1 MNHRQVRDF
10 FALNHTR
17 PKKQLGQNFLVNPEV
32 LEIILDAGELTDI
45 DTVIEIGAG
54 LGCLT
59 DALTRR
65 AKRVIA
71 VEVDELLYK
80 ALVAQFSANSHV
92 QLLNADILKLEFD
105 LLLADGT
112 ETVPTTFMADGTG
125 TVPTTFM
132 ADGTELSDGTGTAP
146 TTSKADGTELSDGT
160 ETAPTTSKADGTGTA
175 RTTSKADGTGTAPT
189 TSKADGTGTVPTTFK
204 VIANLPYSITTP
216 ILWKLLDRHKQIH
229 SCVLMM
235 QKEVAERIVAEPG
248 GKDYGALTIGVAY
261 YADATLIATLAPE
274 NFYPAPKVDSAL
286 LKLTMHQHPKVAVEN
301 EELFFKLVRTAFR
314 TRRKMLKNTLVRSRL
329 APAQV
334 FAAAFEELDIAP
346 ERRAETLDITEFA
359 ALANFLSEVQGL
371 ES

>member
-1 MNHRQVRDF
+1 MNHQQVRDF

-17 PKKQLGQNFLVNPEV
+17 PKKRLGQNFLVNPEV
-32 LEIILDAGELTDI
+32 LEIILEAGEITDT

-59 DALTRR
+59 DVLARR

-80 ALVAQFSANSHV
+80 ALVAHFGVTWRKGEVTSPLQKSIDSHV
-92 QLLNADILKLEFD
+92 QLLNADILKLELNS
-105 LLLADGT
+105 LLS
-112 ETVPTTFMADGTG
+112 
-125 TVPTTFM
+125 
-132 ADGTELSDGTGTAP
+132 SD
-146 TTSKADGTELSDGT
+146 
-160 ETAPTTSKADGTGTA
+160 
-175 RTTSKADGTGTAPT
+175 
-189 TSKADGTGTVPTTFK
+189 TGTVPTTFK

-216 ILWKLLDRHKQIH
+216 ILWKLLDHHKQIH

-261 YADATLIATLAPE
+261 WTDATLITTLSPE

-286 LKLTMHQHPKVAVEN
+286 LKLTIRDNPKVTVEN
-301 EELFFKLVRTAFR
+301 EEFFFKVVRTAFR
-314 TRRKMLKNTLVRSRL
+314 MRRKMLKNSLVRSRL
-329 APAQV
+329 TSAKV
-334 FAAAFEELDIAP
+334 LETAFEELGIAP

-359 ALANFLSEVQGL
+359 ALANFLFFNY
-371 ES
+371 

>member
-10 FALNHTR
+10 FAYNHTR

-32 LEIILDAGELTDI
+32 LEIIVQAGELTDT

-59 DALTRR
+59 DALARH
-65 AKRVIA
+65 AKRVVA

-80 ALVAQFSANSHV
+80 ALASQFSTDSHI
-92 QLLNADILKLEFD
+92 QLLNADILKLELD
-105 LLLADGT
+105 SLLCRD
-112 ETVPTTFMADGTG
+112 
-125 TVPTTFM
+125 
-132 ADGTELSDGTGTAP
+132 
-146 TTSKADGTELSDGT
+146 TTS
-160 ETAPTTSKADGTGTA
+160 APA
-175 RTTSKADGTGTAPT
+175 
-189 TSKADGTGTVPTTFK
+189 TFK

-216 ILWKLLDRHKQIH
+216 ILWKLLDHHKQIH

-261 YADATLIATLAPE
+261 RTDATLIATLSPE

-286 LKLTMHQHPKVAVEN
+286 LKLTMRENPKVRVEN
-301 EELFFKLVRTAFR
+301 EEFFFKVVRTAFR

-329 APAQV
+329 ASAKV
-334 FAAAFEELDIAP
+334 LETAFEELSIAP

-359 ALANFLSEVQGL
+359 ALANFLFSNDY
-371 ES
+371 SPAR

>member
-17 PKKQLGQNFLVNPEV
+17 PKKQLGQNFLVNPEA
-32 LEIILDAGELTDI
+32 LEIILDAGELTDT

-59 DALTRR
+59 EVLARR

-71 VEVDELLYK
+71 VEVDELLHK
-80 ALVAQFSANSHV
+80 ALAAQFSTDSHI

-105 LLLADGT
+105 LLLSDST
-112 ETVPTTFMADGTG
+112 ETMPNPF
-125 TVPTTFM
+125 
-132 ADGTELSDGTGTAP
+132 
-146 TTSKADGTELSDGT
+146 
-160 ETAPTTSKADGTGTA
+160 
-175 RTTSKADGTGTAPT
+175 
-189 TSKADGTGTVPTTFK
+189 KADGTGTVPTTFK

-216 ILWKLLDRHKQIH
+216 ILWKLLDYHKQIH
-229 SCVLMM
+229 SCVLMT

-261 YADATLIATLAPE
+261 RTDATLIATLSPE

-286 LKLTMHQHPKVAVEN
+286 LKLTMRKNPKVKVEN
-301 EELFFKLVRTAFR
+301 EEFFFKVVRTAFR
-314 TRRKMLKNTLVRSRL
+314 TRRKMLKNTLAKGRL
-329 APAQV
+329 VPAQV
-334 FAAAFEELDIAP
+334 LAAAFEELGIAP

-359 ALANFLSEVQGL
+359 ALANFLFFKR
-371 ES
+371 

>member
-10 FALNHTR
+10 FALHHTR
-17 PKKQLGQNFLVNPEV
+17 PKKQLGQNFLVNPEA
-32 LEIILDAGELTDI
+32 LEIILAAGALTDT

-59 DALTRR
+59 DVLARR

-92 QLLNADILKLEFD
+92 HLLNADILKLELNS
-105 LLLADGT
+105 LLS
-112 ETVPTTFMADGTG
+112 DGTG
-125 TVPTTFM
+125 TVPHLF
-132 ADGTELSDGTGTAP
+132 
-146 TTSKADGTELSDGT
+146 
-160 ETAPTTSKADGTGTA
+160 
-175 RTTSKADGTGTAPT
+175 
-189 TSKADGTGTVPTTFK
+189 KADGTGTVPTTFK

-216 ILWKLLDRHKQIH
+216 ILWKLLDYHKQIH
-229 SCVLMM
+229 SCVLMT

-248 GKDYGALTIGVAY
+248 GKDYGALTIGVTY
-261 YADATLIATLAPE
+261 RTDATLIATLSPE

-286 LKLTMHQHPKVAVEN
+286 LKLTMRQHPKVKVEN
-301 EELFFKLVRTAFR
+301 EEFFFKVVRTAFR

-329 APAQV
+329 ASAKV
-334 FAAAFEELDIAP
+334 LGTAFEELGIAP

-359 ALANFLSEVQGL
+359 ALANFLFFHY
-371 ES
+371 

>member
-1 MNHRQVRDF
+1 MNHQQLRDF

-17 PKKQLGQNFLVNPEV
+17 PKKRLGQNFLVNPEV
-32 LEIILDAGELTDI
+32 LEIILEAGEITDT

-59 DALTRR
+59 DVLARR

-80 ALVAQFSANSHV
+80 ALVAHFGAACEPKLAVESGAACEFPKLATQKSIDSHV
-92 QLLNADILKLEFD
+92 QLLNADILKLELNS
-105 LLLADGT
+105 LLSSD
-112 ETVPTTFMADGTG
+112 TG
-125 TVPTTFM
+125 TVLYGRG
-132 ADGTELSDGTGTAP
+132 DL
-146 TTSKADGTELSDGT
+146 
-160 ETAPTTSKADGTGTA
+160 
-175 RTTSKADGTGTAPT
+175 
-189 TSKADGTGTVPTTFK
+189 VPTIK

-216 ILWKLLDRHKQIH
+216 ILWKLLDHHKQIH

-261 YADATLIATLAPE
+261 WTDATLITTLSPE

-286 LKLTMHQHPKVAVEN
+286 LKLTMRDNPKVTVEN
-301 EELFFKLVRTAFR
+301 EEFFFKVVRTAFR
-314 TRRKMLKNTLVRSRL
+314 MRRKMLKNSLVRSRL
-329 APAQV
+329 ASAKV
-334 FAAAFEELDIAP
+334 LETAFEELGIAP

-359 ALANFLSEVQGL
+359 ALANFLFFNY
-371 ES
+371 

>member
-10 FALNHTR
+10 FALNHIR
-17 PKKQLGQNFLVNPEV
+17 PKKQLGQNFLVNPEI
-32 LEIILDAGELTDI
+32 LEIILEAGELTET

-59 DALTRR
+59 DVLVRR

-80 ALVAQFSANSHV
+80 ALAAQFLTDSRV
-92 QLLNADILKLEFD
+92 QLLNADILKLELNS
-105 LLLADGT
+105 LLCDNT
-112 ETVPTTFMADGTG
+112 Q
-125 TVPTTFM
+125 
-132 ADGTELSDGTGTAP
+132 TA
-146 TTSKADGTELSDGT
+146 S
-160 ETAPTTSKADGTGTA
+160 
-175 RTTSKADGTGTAPT
+175 
-189 TSKADGTGTVPTTFK
+189 TTFK

-216 ILWKLLDRHKQIH
+216 ILWKLLDHFKQIQ

-261 YADATLIATLAPE
+261 RTDATLITTLSPE

-286 LKLTMHQHPKVAVEN
+286 LKLTMRPYPKVQVEN
-301 EELFFKLVRTAFR
+301 EEFFFKVVRTAFR

-334 FAAAFEELDIAP
+334 LAAAFEELGIAP

-359 ALANFLSEVQGL
+359 ALANFLFFNYNETVSP
-371 ES
+371 

>member
-17 PKKQLGQNFLVNPEV
+17 PKKQLGQNFLVNPEI
-32 LEIILDAGELTDI
+32 LEIIAEAGELTNT

-59 DALTRR
+59 DALAQR

-71 VEVDELLYK
+71 VEVDELLHK
-80 ALVAQFSANSHV
+80 ALVAQFRTDSQV
-92 QLLNADILKLEFD
+92 QLLNADILKLDFD
-105 LLLADGT
+105 VLLVDGT
-112 ETVPTTFMADGTG
+112 
-125 TVPTTFM
+125 
-132 ADGTELSDGTGTAP
+132 
-146 TTSKADGTELSDGT
+146 
-160 ETAPTTSKADGTGTA
+160 
-175 RTTSKADGTGTAPT
+175 R
-189 TSKADGTGTVPTTFK
+189 TVPTTFK

-216 ILWKLLDRHKQIH
+216 ILWKLIDHHKQIH

-261 YADATLIATLAPE
+261 RTDATLIATLSPE

-286 LKLTMHQHPKVAVEN
+286 LKLTMRENPKVKVEN
-301 EELFFKLVRTAFR
+301 EEFFFKVVRTAFR
-314 TRRKMLKNTLVRSRL
+314 TRRKMLKNSLVRSRL
-329 APAQV
+329 VSAKV
-334 FAAAFEELDIAP
+334 LETAFEELGIAP

-359 ALANFLSEVQGL
+359 ALANFLSQA
-371 ES
+371 